1 MHFCLGLVNK
11 ADLQWQ
17 PGGLEASDR
26 AAAWWGWQT
35 DLLSGPPHPAQP
47 SLTRKFKYA
56 PSHKCIMGTHIP
68 LLSTYQALTL
78 WLYGPLNI
86 QVTVGIQW
94 VPAAFNLW
102 EPDLVFCIFTVLFL
116 KTFTQKP
123 LLYIVKTANG
133 QTRLMLHPL
142 RLMVMIF

>member
-17 PGGLEASDR
+17 PGDLEASDR
-26 AAAWWGWQT
+26 SAAWWGWQT
-35 DLLSGPPHPAQP
+35 GLLSGTRHPGQP
-47 SLTRKFKYA
+47 SLTQKFKYA

-102 EPDLVFCIFTVLFL
+102 EPELVFCIFTVLFKKHLPKNLYYILL
-116 KTFTQKP
+116 KQPMGK
-123 LLYIVKTANG
+123 LDSCCIYYDWW
-133 QTRLMLHPL
+133 
-142 RLMVMIF
+142 